1 MMVARVSGAA
11 KVRSWLFPVRLA
23 VLVSAVTLAAGLAVA
38 QVPPGAS
45 KLWPWN
51 VGGYQGYTPPQTPAA
66 TPRAPEP
73 IRPSATPRQYTLQV
87 TKLPVKNEDNPNAA
101 VMVAHLPE
109 DAEIWFEDAPTSQK
123 GALRQF
129 VSPPLTPGKE
139 YKYTV
144 RVAWPEEGGKVSQ
157 VHTFPIHAGD
167 IHCIDIVKTEA
178 PAVTAEVKAN
188 LDKLDPE
195 DKKLAEA
202 QKFCAVQNGIR
213 LGAMGVPVKVMV
225 KGQPVLLCCEG
236 CVDRAKNKPDQVL
249 DNVQKLKEHH
259 HSPEK

>member
-1 MMVARVSGAA
+1 MFVTRFDAA
-11 KVRSWLFPVRLA
+11 TVRSRLFPIGMAALLA
-23 VLVSAVTLAAGLAVA
+23 VVALAAGLAVA
-38 QVPPGAS
+38 QIPPGAS
-45 KLWPWN
+45 MLWPWN
-51 VGGYQGYTPPQTPAA
+51 VSGYQGYAPPETPA
-66 TPRAPEP
+66 TLPRAPEP

-87 TKLPVKNEDNPNAA
+87 AKLPAKNEDSPDTA
-101 VMVAHLPE
+101 VIVAHLPE
-109 DAEIWFEDAPTSQK
+109 DAEIWVEDSPTTQK
-123 GALRQF
+123 GTVRQF

-144 RVAWPEEGGKVSQ
+144 RVAWEEEGGKVSQ
-157 VHTFPIHAGD
+157 VHTFPIRAGK
-167 IHCIDIVKTEA
+167 IHCVDVVKADA
-178 PAVTAEVKAN
+178 PSVTAEVKAN

-202 QKFCAVQNGIR
+202 QTFCAVQNGIR

-249 DNVQKLKEHH
+249 DNVQKLKEHQH
-259 HSPEK
+259 PSPEK

>member
-1 MMVARVSGAA
+1 MLRG
-11 KVRSWLFPVRLA
+11 KRFPVELLA
-23 VLVSAVTLAAGLAVA
+23 LAAALTLAAGPAVS
-38 QVPPGAS
+38 QIPPGAS

-51 VGGYQGYTPPQTPAA
+51 VGGYQGYTPPQTPA
-66 TPRAPEP
+66 TPPRAPEP
-73 IRPSATPRQYTLQV
+73 IRPSTTPRQHTLQV

-109 DAEIWFEDAPTSQK
+109 DAEVWFEDAPTNQK

-129 VSPPLTPGKE
+129 VSPPLTPGKD

-144 RVAWPEEGGKVSQ
+144 RVAWVEEGGKVSQ
-157 VHTFPIHAGD
+157 VHTFPIRAGD
-167 IHCIDIVKTEA
+167 IHCIDIVKTDA

-259 HSPEK
+259 HQPPEK